1 MLFAI
6 GARPCHLTLFCLYIN
21 CMHAIPNAVSV
32 LICLVSLYVL
42 IKLCL
47 IDSTAQAV
55 SISIR
60 MEPDTSP
67 KCPGDTVT
75 LYCNHT
81 RTSHNPGWRV
91 RGNGLPQFG
100 FAQFGVE
107 PLVGHSLEQS
117 DLVEEILTIATVQ
130 HKFDGFTY
138 TCLYSILGK
147 DVISNPP
154 VVLQVIS
161 TYIV

>member
-1 MLFAI
+1 MLI
-6 GARPCHLTLFCLYIN
+6 TLTWYYSSLINNYKHSLKDCVFLLYI
-21 CMHAIPNAVSV
+21 
-32 LICLVSLYVL
+32 L
-42 IKLCL
+42 
-47 IDSTAQAV
+47 DSTAQAV

-130 HKFDGFTY
+130 PKFDGFTY